1 MSEEKLDRIE
11 NQLSLLLQGM
21 GVMQQDIGE
30 LKQDV
35 GVLKQD
41 VGELKQDVGEL
52 KQDIVAMKQN
62 DNALR
67 EDLVDLRNRIGSIE
81 GSIMLIVRDGFT
93 PLRNYAD
100 DLNFELS
107 EMQRKNRLLNR
118 RVRRLERRDL
128 TDDFEY

>member
-11 NQLSLLLQGM
+11 NQLSLVLQGM
-21 GVMQQDIGE
+21 GVMQQGMGAMQQDIVL

-35 GVLKQD
+35 GV
-41 VGELKQDVGEL
+41 LKQDVGEL

-67 EDLVDLRNRIGSIE
+67 EDIVDFRNRIGSIE
-81 GSIMLIVRDGFT
+81 ASIMLIVRDGFT

>member
-1 MSEEKLDRIE
+1 MSEEKLDLIQ
-11 NQLSLLLQGM
+11 NQLSQLLQGM
-21 GVMQQDIGE
+21 GAMQQDVGV

-41 VGELKQDVGEL
+41 VGELKQD
-52 KQDIVAMKQN
+52 IIAMKQN

-67 EDLVDLRNRIGSIE
+67 EDIVDLRNRIGSIE
-81 GSIMLIVRDGFT
+81 GAIMLIVRDGFT

-107 EMQRKNRLLNR
+107 EVQRKNRLLNR

-128 TDDFEY
+128 SDDFEY

>member
-1 MSEEKLDRIE
+1 MSEEKLDLIQ
-11 NQLSLLLQGM
+11 NQLSQLLQGM
-21 GVMQQDIGE
+21 GTMQ
-30 LKQDV
+30 QDV

-41 VGELKQDVGEL
+41 VSEL

-67 EDLVDLRNRIGSIE
+67 EDIVDLRNRIGSIE
-81 GSIMLIVRDGFT
+81 GAIMLIVRDGFT

-107 EMQRKNRLLNR
+107 EVQRKNRLLNR

-128 TDDFEY
+128 SDDFEY

>member
-1 MSEEKLDRIE
+1 MSEEKIDLIQ
-11 NQLSLLLQGM
+11 NQLSQLLQGM
-21 GVMQQDIGE
+21 TIMQQDIGTIKQDVGA

-35 GVLKQD
+35 GAI
-41 VGELKQDVGEL
+41 

-67 EDLVDLRNRIGSIE
+67 DDMNDLRNRINSIE
-81 GSIMLIVRDGFT
+81 AAVMLIVRDGFT

-107 EMQRKNRLLNR
+107 EVQRKNRLLNR
-118 RVRRLERRDL
+118 RVKRLERRDVA
-128 TDDFEY
+128 DDFEY

>member
-1 MSEEKLDRIE
+1 MSEEKLDLIQ
-11 NQLSLLLQGM
+11 NQLSQLLQGM
-21 GVMQQDIGE
+21 GAMQ
-30 LKQDV
+30 QDV

-41 VGELKQDVGEL
+41 VGELKQD
-52 KQDIVAMKQN
+52 IIAMKQN

-67 EDLVDLRNRIGSIE
+67 EDIVDLRNRIGSIE
-81 GSIMLIVRDGFT
+81 SAIMLIVRDGFT

-107 EMQRKNRLLNR
+107 EVQRKNRLLNR

-128 TDDFEY
+128 SDDFEY

>member
-11 NQLSLLLQGM
+11 NQLSLVLQGM
-21 GVMQQDIGE
+21 GVMQQDIA
-30 LKQDV
+30 
-35 GVLKQD
+35 VLKQD

-67 EDLVDLRNRIGSIE
+67 EDIVDLRNRIGSIE
-81 GSIMLIVRDGFT
+81 ASIMLIVRDGFT

>member
-1 MSEEKLDRIE
+1 MSEEKLDLIQ
-11 NQLSLLLQGM
+11 NQLSQLLQGM
-21 GVMQQDIGE
+21 GTMQQDVGV

-41 VGELKQDVGEL
+41 VSELKQDVSEL

-67 EDLVDLRNRIGSIE
+67 EDIVDLRNRIGSIE
-81 GSIMLIVRDGFT
+81 GAIMLIVRDGFT

-107 EMQRKNRLLNR
+107 EVQRKNRLLNR
-118 RVRRLERRDL
+118 RVRRMERRDL
-128 TDDFEY
+128 SDDFEY

>member
-1 MSEEKLDRIE
+1 M
-11 NQLSLLLQGM
+11 QQGM
-21 GVMQQDIGE
+21 GAMQQDIAL

-35 GVLKQD
+35 GV
-41 VGELKQDVGEL
+41 LKQDVGEL

-67 EDLVDLRNRIGSIE
+67 EDIVDLRNRIGSIE
-81 GSIMLIVRDGFT
+81 GAIMLIVRDGFT